1 MSTAFINII
10 SAKLAIAALT
20 HRLFLPSPAALRVHV
35 GHLAKFTRRADLEAA
50 FAEVF
55 GPVHSAEVVYDRQ
68 TGASRRFGFVQLTT
82 SEAHACALAAGE
94 LEVNGRARTQVS
106 DRDVLDRLCYS
117 HHGDRSS
124 EG

>member
-1 MSTAFINII
+1 MSTAFII

-20 HRLFLPSPAALRVHV
+20 HRVFLSAAHRVHV

-94 LEVNGRARTQVS
+94 LEVNGRAR
-106 DRDVLDRLCYS
+106 VLKFLIR
-117 HHGDRSS
+117 RA
-124 EG
+124 